1 MKILRFTSSK
11 HVKITDREEHAG
23 QPAKRGRERMIGRG
37 IRSSIGARK
46 RKKDVLSKICVVCN
60 RPFNWRKKWEKVRF
74 FFTFLRLRLNILK

>member
-1 MKILRFTSSK
+1 
-11 HVKITDREEHAG
+11 
-23 QPAKRGRERMIGRG
+23 MIGRG

-74 FFTFLRLRLNILK
+74 FTFLRFFF

>member
-1 MKILRFTSSK
+1 
-11 HVKITDREEHAG
+11 
-23 QPAKRGRERMIGRG
+23 MIGRG